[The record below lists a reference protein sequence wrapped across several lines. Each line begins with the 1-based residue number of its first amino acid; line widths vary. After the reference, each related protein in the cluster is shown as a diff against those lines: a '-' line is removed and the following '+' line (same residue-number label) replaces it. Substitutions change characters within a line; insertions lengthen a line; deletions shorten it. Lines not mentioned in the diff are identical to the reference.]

1 MSPPQEGLPTTPLPC
16 LPVCLVT
23 VSMGGVMPFVH
34 FPSQKVG
41 ILYVVCMRAKSLQSC
56 STLCDP
62 MDYSP
67 PGSPVLG
74 ILQAKEYWSGLPC
87 PPPGDLPDL
96 GLKPLSLMSPAMASG
111 LFTTSATWEA
121 HFIYNSA
128 YISIQISKF
137 FPPSLPPTPV
147 SLLVTISLFS
157 TSVILFLSCKYI
169 HLYHCLF
176 VCLFRFHL

>member
-1 MSPPQEGLPTTPLPC
+1 
-16 LPVCLVT
+16 
-23 VSMGGVMPFVH
+23 MPFVH

-96 GLKPLSLMSPAMASG
+96 EIEPASPVAPALQGDSLPLSHLGSPLYVS
-111 LFTTSATWEA
+111 FTATSLVLQ
-121 HFIYNSA
+121 
-128 YISIQISKF
+128 IQ
-137 FPPSLPPTPV
+137 PGTQ
-147 SLLVTISLFS
+147 
-157 TSVILFLSCKYI
+157 
-169 HLYHCLF
+169 
-176 VCLFRFHL
+176 